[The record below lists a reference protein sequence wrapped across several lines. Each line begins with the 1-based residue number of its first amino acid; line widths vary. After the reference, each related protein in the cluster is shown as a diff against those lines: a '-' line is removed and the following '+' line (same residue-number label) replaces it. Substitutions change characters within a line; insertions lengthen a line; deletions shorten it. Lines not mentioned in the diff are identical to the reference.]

1 MSEREN
7 ARRQA
12 AGDPAEERAVDRD
25 DSRGQEPPRLFAW
38 LASLVTVLLLI
49 AGLFLERGDHAMLR
63 VAGVVLL
70 ALSGLF
76 IFAPFLLLSRHGRS
90 RGSETYMQTG
100 AVVDRGVYAITR
112 HPQYLGYMLLA
123 SGFALLSQHWLALL
137 LAAVSVTLFC
147 LQAVGEEKY
156 CLARFGGAYEG
167 YLRRVPR
174 FNVVLG
180 IVRLLQRDETSW
192 R

>member
-1 MSEREN
+1 MSETEN
-7 ARRQA
+7 TRRQA

-25 DSRGQEPPRLFAW
+25 DSREQEPPRLFAC
-38 LASLVTVLLLI
+38 LASLATVLLLM
-49 AGLFLERGDHAMLR
+49 AGLFLERGDHATLR
-63 VAGVVLL
+63 GAGVVVL
-70 ALSGLF
+70 ALSGAF
-76 IFAPFLLLSRHGRS
+76 IFAPFLLLSRHGRNQ
-90 RGSETYMQTG
+90 GGKTYMQTG

-123 SGFALLSQHWLALL
+123 CGFALLSQHWLALL
-137 LAAVSVTLFC
+137 LAAVSVSLFY

-156 CLARFGGAYEG
+156 CRAQFGDSYDH

-180 IVRLLQRDETSW
+180 LIRLVRRNGIPW

>member
-7 ARRQA
+7 ARQQA

-25 DSRGQEPPRLFAW
+25 DNGGQDPPRLFAW

-49 AGLFLERGDHAMLR
+49 AGLFLERGDHATLR
-63 VAGVVLL
+63 GTGVVLL

-90 RGSETYMQTG
+90 RGSESYMQTG

-123 SGFALLSQHWLALL
+123 SGFALLSQHLLALL
-137 LAAVSVTLFC
+137 LAAVSVTLFY
-147 LQAVGEEKY
+147 LQAASEERY
-156 CLARFGGAYEG
+156 CLAQFGGAYEG

-192 R
+192 W